1 MIENPGKGEKEK
13 RWKCEL
19 GPDIFQMGPLTQFG
33 GEHAVDEFEKLRE
46 VTKGL
51 VIGVGIPTMAM
62 RPGASALI
70 PLLRY
75 FPTLVELLK
84 QGPDLTGTFAPY
96 MDGPK
101 FVVNDQWLRDWLD
114 ALAFSLS
121 GLPAART
128 SAAAMAFVLDDLHR
142 AGAALDYP
150 RGGLGKVIE
159 ALVRGLEQGNNKSK
173 LYLFDVT
180 PKASSSQRTPPKR

>member
-1 MIENPGKGEKEK
+1 MIENPGKEKEK

-33 GEHAVDEFEKLRE
+33 GENAVDEFEKLRE

-51 VIGVGIPTMAM
+51 VVGVGIPTMAM

-84 QGPDLTGTFAPY
+84 QGPELTGTFAPY
-96 MDGPK
+96 LDGPK
-101 FVVNDQWLRDWLD
+101 FVVHDQWLRDWLD

-128 SAAAMAFVLDDLHR
+128 SAAAMAFVLDDMHHH
-142 AGAALDYP
+142 ATATAALN
-150 RGGLGKVIE
+150 GG
-159 ALVRGLEQGNNKSK
+159 
-173 LYLFDVT
+173 D
-180 PKASSSQRTPPKR
+180 